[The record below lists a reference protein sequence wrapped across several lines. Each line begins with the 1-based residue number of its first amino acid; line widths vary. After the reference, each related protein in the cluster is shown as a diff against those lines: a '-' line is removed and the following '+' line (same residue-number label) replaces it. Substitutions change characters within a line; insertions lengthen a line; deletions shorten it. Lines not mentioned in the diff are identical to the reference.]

1 MKQAMAGFPPPGGEP
16 NLYMTDAPDLSP
28 QQQQQV
34 LLPAGPKEAD
44 DLKPSPILATPPH
57 ETTAPH
63 HTDTDMPT
71 NNLQEL
77 EDFSIHNTNL
87 DVERK
92 GGDNWDDSV
101 AEI

>member
-1 MKQAMAGFPPPGGEP
+1 
-16 NLYMTDAPDLSP
+16 
-28 QQQQQV
+28 
-34 LLPAGPKEAD
+34 
-44 DLKPSPILATPPH
+44 
-57 ETTAPH
+57 
-63 HTDTDMPT
+63 MPT

>member
-1 MKQAMAGFPPPGGEP
+1 MKQAMAGFPPSAGEP
-16 NLYMTDAPDLSP
+16 NLYTMMDDPDPPPP
-28 QQQQQV
+28 QQQQV
-34 LLPAGPKEAD
+34 FLTPVPKEAD
-44 DLKPSPILATPPH
+44 SKPSPILATPH
-57 ETTAPH
+57 ETIGRH
-63 HTDTDMPT
+63 DTDMPT

-92 GGDNWDDSV
+92 GGDNWDSV